1 MKKNFVIPVC
11 VLLLGGMLTAGGCV
25 PKADLDKALDLNRKC
40 RAQLQAEMA
49 KNQHRTLSEQQL
61 QEQLAISLA
70 QARKAENDVAS
81 LTAARDD
88 LQLRFSE
95 LSRKFEELLNKGDAP
110 PPIVEGFVLPMQVN
124 KALQAFAQA
133 NPGLLEFDPKRGMIK
148 IKSDLTFKLGST
160 TPRAEAVA
168 ALSKL
173 VTIIND
179 PVVANHHV
187 YIAGHTDNV
196 PVSRPETKR
205 RHPDNWYL
213 SVHRAVAVKKVMQ
226 KAGLAPARIAAMG
239 FGEYHPVA
247 PNKTSSAGKKLGNQL
262 NRRVEIWIVPPDRFL
277 TSPAGV

>member
-1 MKKNFVIPVC
+1 
-11 VLLLGGMLTAGGCV
+11 
-25 PKADLDKALDLNRKC
+25 
-40 RAQLQAEMA
+40 
-49 KNQHRTLSEQQL
+49 
-61 QEQLAISLA
+61 
-70 QARKAENDVAS
+70 
-81 LTAARDD
+81 
-88 LQLRFSE
+88 
-95 LSRKFEELLNKGDAP
+95 
-110 PPIVEGFVLPMQVN
+110 
-124 KALQAFAQA
+124 
-133 NPGLLEFDPKRGMIK
+133 MIK